1 MMTYRSYLKINPS
14 PPTAQP
20 LFFVMKSAYRF
31 RLVLLSCSTHTRPP
45 SPERKMIPPRPTIQ
59 PSLSLTNWTLSS
71 VALTGEVILD
81 QTAPP
86 LFVVTIVPRSP
97 AVHLCLPLRE
107 CT

>member
-1 MMTYRSYLKINPS
+1 MMTYRSYLKIHPS

-20 LFFVMKSAYRF
+20 LFFVMQSAYRF

-71 VALTGEVILD
+71 VALTGAVTFD

-86 LFVVTIVPRSP
+86 LLVVKIVPRSP
-97 AVHLCLPLRE
+97 TVHPCFSLRKS
-107 CT
+107 T